1 MKHSLLF
8 VVSLILTPVAVSAQ
22 DKPVIVVQEFTAA
35 PGVEWPYDMKTM
47 QAQTVAELR
56 VSLGKS
62 FDIVADAPSAAPGR
76 IYTLAVRIE
85 EWRHG
90 NAAKRLLVGMG
101 SGREAADIGYRVTD
115 ASSKVV
121 VERKD
126 TVRTNFYAQG
136 SGSIGTLAHPIAD
149 KITDRIDE
157 ARLK

>member
-1 MKHSLLF
+1 
-8 VVSLILTPVAVSAQ
+8 
-22 DKPVIVVQEFTAA
+22 
-35 PGVEWPYDMKTM
+35 
-47 QAQTVAELR
+47 
-56 VSLGKS
+56 
-62 FDIVADAPSAAPGR
+62 
-76 IYTLAVRIE
+76 
-85 EWRHG
+85 
-90 NAAKRLLVGMG
+90 MG